1 MSKFSFC
8 IEYTKQTKTR
18 VKRGENIFLKN
29 MILEEYQKFVSE
41 RLASVVL
48 NIDNNKWY
56 QIDPAKILA
65 VIKKVN
71 FVETKKKLICEL
83 EAKYVENAYFKTFE
97 DFQKFLD
104 ISEIKVVSLIQLTKE
119 NEVKT
124 TKILAFTFAP
134 K

>member
-29 MILEEYQKFVSE
+29 MILEEYQRFVSE

-48 NIDNNKWY
+48 NIDNNKLY

-83 EAKYVENAYFKTFE
+83 EAKYVENTYFKCFE
-97 DFQKFLD
+97 DFQKILD

-119 NEVKT
+119 NEVKD